1 MTVRCLYVNQIYTNM
16 KKKYF
21 ITMLAAVL
29 LAVTG
34 ATAQKKASFKP
45 ADLKGIWQLC
55 HYVSEIPDVPGALK
69 PSNTFKVLSDDGRIV
84 NFTLIPGKDAIITGY
99 GTYIQLTDNSYRESI
114 EKNIHLPMLDNKDNV
129 LEFEM
134 GEGGLMH
141 LKYFISKDLN
151 GNELNCWY
159 HETWKRVTMPPV
171 FPEDIHPQ
179 NFPLLPSSEKPLP
192 AFLSGT
198 YTHPLPHVLP
208 ASGIQEISFC
218 FLLSSYFHPELLPEG
233 VPDPEIFPGTGYKLF
248 QSHESFHLQE
258 SVQKPDLPVVGDA
271 VVNLIHI
278 VVDGLVHGLDAVFH
292 KDLPVKKLGAVYAG

>member
-1 MTVRCLYVNQIYTNM
+1 M

-34 ATAQKKASFKP
+34 AAAQKKARFKP

-171 FPEDIHPQ
+171 FPEDI
-179 NFPLLPSSEKPLP
+179 
-192 AFLSGT
+192 
-198 YTHPLPHVLP
+198 VR
-208 ASGIQEISFC
+208 
-218 FLLSSYFHPELLPEG
+218 
-233 VPDPEIFPGTGYKLF
+233 
-248 QSHESFHLQE
+248 
-258 SVQKPDLPVVGDA
+258 
-271 VVNLIHI
+271 
-278 VVDGLVHGLDAVFH
+278 
-292 KDLPVKKLGAVYAG
+292 

>member
-1 MTVRCLYVNQIYTNM
+1 M
-16 KKKYF
+16 
-21 ITMLAAVL
+21 
-29 LAVTG
+29 
-34 ATAQKKASFKP
+34 
-45 ADLKGIWQLC
+45 KGIWQLC

-171 FPEDIHPQ
+171 FPEDI
-179 NFPLLPSSEKPLP
+179 
-192 AFLSGT
+192 
-198 YTHPLPHVLP
+198 VR
-208 ASGIQEISFC
+208 
-218 FLLSSYFHPELLPEG
+218 
-233 VPDPEIFPGTGYKLF
+233 
-248 QSHESFHLQE
+248 
-258 SVQKPDLPVVGDA
+258 
-271 VVNLIHI
+271 
-278 VVDGLVHGLDAVFH
+278 
-292 KDLPVKKLGAVYAG
+292 

>member
-1 MTVRCLYVNQIYTNM
+1 MTVGCQYVNPIYTNM

-34 ATAQKKASFKP
+34 AMAQKKASFTP

-99 GTYIQLTDNSYRESI
+99 GTYTQLTDNSYRESI
-114 EKNIHLPMLDNKDNV
+114 EKNIHLPMLDNKDNI

-159 HETWKRVTMPPV
+159 HETWKRVMMPAAV
-171 FPEDIHPQ
+171 PEDI
-179 NFPLLPSSEKPLP
+179 
-192 AFLSGT
+192 
-198 YTHPLPHVLP
+198 VR
-208 ASGIQEISFC
+208 
-218 FLLSSYFHPELLPEG
+218 
-233 VPDPEIFPGTGYKLF
+233 
-248 QSHESFHLQE
+248 
-258 SVQKPDLPVVGDA
+258 
-271 VVNLIHI
+271 
-278 VVDGLVHGLDAVFH
+278 
-292 KDLPVKKLGAVYAG
+292 